1 MTHTSENQDIVLER
15 GDPGQDENR
24 KPWYRHWWVALI
36 GLVVVAGVIGA
47 SVAYAN
53 AQSLSRSRVA
63 YQEAVDQARQAFDE
77 LDGVVAQAQD
87 LVAECASKTGD
98 DASCD
103 GLAEALKDLPVAEQ
117 FASGRD
123 LGRAELEAGK
133 VDAEKATKVARERAG
148 LLSEH
153 SEAVRAAVGA
163 FELNSAKEA
172 LADAIEQATT
182 ARDQAVEL
190 IGQTEGK
197 VVDDD
202 KRGDLQRVVDELSG
216 LIDEA
221 GQVSGQEVQAY
232 RDMVAQLDQLVASLD
247 EPVAQVEATYQ
258 AFLAQ
263 SPSAASTG
271 GGQSGASAGGTAS
284 LGGTAP
290 RASQPAQGGNNP
302 APAPKPA
309 PAQAPAPAPA
319 PAPKPA
325 APTLSRMDWACVGT
339 TDGRP
344 SKCRAECY
352 DESGAPYYGPLYGL
366 TTEAGVPVTQCW
378 GPYV

>member
-1 MTHTSENQDIVLER
+1 MTHTSENQDIVLEL
-15 GDPGQDENR
+15 GAPGQEENR
-24 KPWYRHWWVALI
+24 KRPWYRHWWVALI

-53 AQSLSRSRVA
+53 AQSLSRQRVA

-117 FASGRD
+117 FAPGRD

-133 VDAEKATKVARERAG
+133 VDAEKATKVARERAE
-148 LLSEH
+148 LLSER

-172 LADAIEQATT
+172 LAGAIEQAIT

-190 IGQTEGK
+190 IGQTEGR

-232 RDMVAQLDQLVASLD
+232 RDMVAQLDQLVAGLD
-247 EPVAQVEATYQ
+247 EPVAQVQATYQ

-263 SPSAASTG
+263 AAQAQAEAEAAAQAQAEAQSSQRASS
-271 GGQSGASAGGTAS
+271 GGQNSNRSS
-284 LGGTAP
+284 RSQAP
-290 RASQPAQGGNNP
+290 ARQP
-302 APAPKPA
+302 APAPA
-309 PAQAPAPAPA
+309 PQRPAPAPA
-319 PAPKPA
+319 PAKPA
-325 APTLSRMDWACVGT
+325 APSAPQGGGWVDTSEGPDLCFIGDEFGNT
-339 TDGRP
+339 RP
-344 SKCRAECY
+344 C
-352 DESGAPYYGPLYGL
+352 
-366 TTEAGVPVTQCW
+366 
-378 GPYV
+378 